1 MLLFS
6 FPTGRGQRVRPQ
18 LHLCQRTRAAQHG
31 ESLSWR
37 ARCWPQ
43 PVHCCI
49 VLENHSRAEK
59 HVFVLHQQ
67 AHTPAYYLHIWSLF
81 HDLFLISVDFF
92 ISVLNKSKDVTI
104 TVTMPSVSTS
114 ELTCTL
120 FAVCGRERAGCQTGL
135 PERTQLCSL
144 CDLL

>member
-6 FPTGRGQRVRPQ
+6 LLTGRGQRVRPQ

-37 ARCWPQ
+37 AG
-43 PVHCCI
+43 CCAGLSLCI
-49 VLENHSRAEK
+49 AALFWRITAEPRNMCLSCTTSRTRL
-59 HVFVLHQQ
+59 HVRILV
-67 AHTPAYYLHIWSLF
+67 

-92 ISVLNKSKDVTI
+92 ISVLNKSKVTI

-114 ELTCTL
+114 ELTGTL
-120 FAVCGRERAGCQTGL
+120 FAVCGRERAGCQAGL